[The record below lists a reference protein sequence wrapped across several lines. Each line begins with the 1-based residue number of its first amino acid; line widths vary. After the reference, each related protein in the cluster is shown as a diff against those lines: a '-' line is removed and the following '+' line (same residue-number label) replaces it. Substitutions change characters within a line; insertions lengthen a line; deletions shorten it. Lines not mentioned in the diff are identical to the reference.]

1 MGPVMQRYQEIKKKK
16 INNNNRGRGR
26 GRGGIAETGK
36 GSTDQHP
43 INGQQSKTGERRG
56 GPGAD
61 EYSAIAEHP
70 RFVAPMIGLS
80 LDENGSAK
88 DDC

>member
-1 MGPVMQRYQEIKKKK
+1 MGNKARQESEGE
-16 INNNNRGRGR
+16 GR
-26 GRGGIAETGK
+26 
-36 GSTDQHP
+36 
-43 INGQQSKTGERRG
+43 ER
-56 GPGAD
+56 D